1 MLSGATN
8 GHPEVWKGAV
18 HVCPAILQPRGPIC
32 SPSSPPS
39 LLCPALYAALPSPPP
54 DGEAFNKPPPSP
66 PPHPPCARGHNRCP
80 CMPLGSPGRGGPLAD
95 PRRTATC
102 SWEGVKGRVG
112 GERHLCCVLRAPH
125 PVPVCRQRLA
135 PFPSPPPH
143 LFASPSRLWAVRCS
157 MTHLGLRVLQGG
169 GGEAYAGREAE
180 SLGNG

>member
-112 GERHLCCVLRAPH
+112 GGTAFVLRPKGTPPRPCLQAAPC
-125 PVPVCRQRLA
+125 PLPLSS
-135 PFPSPPPH
+135 PSP
-143 LFASPSRLWAVRCS
+143 VRIPLQA
-157 MTHLGLRVLQGG
+157 LGSEVLDDPLGVARPAGG
-169 GGEAYAGREAE
+169 GGGGLCRE
-180 SLGNG
+180 GG